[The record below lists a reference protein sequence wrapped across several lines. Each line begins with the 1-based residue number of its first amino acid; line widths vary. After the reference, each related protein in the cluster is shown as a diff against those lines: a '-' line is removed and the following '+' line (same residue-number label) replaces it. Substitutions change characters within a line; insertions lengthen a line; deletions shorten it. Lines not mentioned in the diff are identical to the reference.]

1 MTVNQSTFLNM
12 ESPSLERFLSGRPMV
27 GYVLVRLAIV
37 AEYNG
42 AVSVFFN
49 PAIDY
54 CIRIQH
60 AFLKIFT

>member
-1 MTVNQSTFLNM
+1 M